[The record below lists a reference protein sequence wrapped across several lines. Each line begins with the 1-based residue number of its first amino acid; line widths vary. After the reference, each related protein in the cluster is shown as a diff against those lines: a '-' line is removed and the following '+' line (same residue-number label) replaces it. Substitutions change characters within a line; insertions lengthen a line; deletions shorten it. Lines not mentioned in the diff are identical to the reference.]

1 MQLKTI
7 AILFLMLI
15 PAGNIQPV
23 FANSEEVAN
32 VSKTVVYY
40 FHGNSR
46 CRTCLTI
53 EKYTRQAVNNG
64 FSDELEKGEMELRTV
79 NVDLKENRHFIQ
91 DYQLFSRSV
100 VLSRRQDGKE
110 TAWKRLDRVW
120 ELVGDESDFTN
131 YIQDE
136 IREIRQAERE

>member
-1 MQLKTI
+1 MHMYLKAI
-7 AILFLMLI
+7 AIVFLMLI
-15 PAGNIQPV
+15 PAGNNQPV

-32 VSKTVVYY
+32 VPKTVVYY

-64 FSDELEKGEMELRTV
+64 FADELEKGEMELRAV

-100 VLSRRQDGKE
+100 VLSVGRTERKPHGN
-110 TAWKRLDRVW
+110 AWTGCGNW
-120 ELVGDESDFTN
+120 
-131 YIQDE
+131 
-136 IREIRQAERE
+136 

>member
-23 FANSEEVAN
+23 VANSEEVAN
-32 VSKTVVYY
+32 DPKTIVYY

-64 FSDELEKGEMELRTV
+64 FADELEKGEMELRAV

-100 VLSRRQDGKE
+100 VLSRQQDGKE

-120 ELVGDESDFTN
+120 ELVGDESDFIS

-136 IREIRQAERE
+136 IHEIRQCGRD